1 MAAGSAVPV
10 PASHLDVARDAEPA
24 TKAANAAMA
33 AKLPF
38 GEVADFEAARRGLI
52 APVPEGMVR
61 TAGGTVLWN
70 LGEYAF
76 IDGELAPAT
85 VNPSLWRMA
94 RLNLA
99 NGLFKVTDRL
109 YQLRGFDISN
119 MTVIEGDTGLILI
132 DPLTT
137 AEVARAALAH
147 YFAHRPKKPVVAV
160 IYTHSH
166 IDHYGGVR
174 GVVDEAQVKA
184 GHVQIIAPD
193 RFLEEIASEAV
204 LAGPAMVRRG
214 QFQFGATL
222 PTGPRGQVDAGLGKT
237 ASLGPVLS

>member
-1 MAAGSAVPV
+1 MTTASAVPV

-24 TKAANAAMA
+24 TRAANAAMA

-38 GEVADFEAARRGLI
+38 GDIAAFDAAKRGLI
-52 APVPEGMVR
+52 APVPGGTVR
-61 TAGGTVLWN
+61 TANGTVLWN
-70 LGEYAF
+70 LGEYAS

-99 NGLFKVTDRL
+99 NGLFKVTERL

-119 MTVIEGDTGLILI
+119 MTVIEGETGLILI

-137 AEVARAALAH
+137 AEVSRAALGH
-147 YFAHRPKKPVVAV
+147 YHTHRPHKPVVAV

-166 IDHYGGVR
+166 R
-174 GVVDEAQVKA
+174 ARRARQ
-184 GHVQIIAPD
+184 D
-193 RFLEEIASEAV
+193 RSW
-204 LAGPAMVRRG
+204 AGPAGSCRR
-214 QFQFGATL
+214 
-222 PTGPRGQVDAGLGKT
+222 RHSGL
-237 ASLGPVLS
+237 AL

>member
-1 MAAGSAVPV
+1 MATGSAVPV
-10 PASHLDVARDAEPA
+10 PASHPDAARDAEPA

-33 AKLPF
+33 TTLPF
-38 GEVADFEAARRGLI
+38 ADSRDFEAAKRGLI
-52 APVPEGMVR
+52 APLPD
-61 TAGGTVLWN
+61 GTITSASGAVLWN

-119 MTVIEGDTGLILI
+119 MTVIEGDSGLIVI

-147 YFAHRPKKPVVAV
+147 YFAHRPERRIVAV

-166 IDHYGGVR
+166 VDHYGGVR
-174 GVVDEAQVKA
+174 GVVDEADVKA
-184 GHVQIIAPD
+184 GKV
-193 RFLEEIASEAV
+193 
-204 LAGPAMVRRG
+204 
-214 QFQFGATL
+214 
-222 PTGPRGQVDAGLGKT
+222 
-237 ASLGPVLS
+237 